1 MSQSIFL
8 NSYISGWLAAQTWM
22 VICNLDSRSLE
33 KHARGAEVVINVR
46 KCLTEGGKRKKE
58 EIKMTNNTSVQ
69 LIK

>member
-46 KCLTEGGKRKKE
+46 KCLTEGGKREKGGDKND
-58 EIKMTNNTSVQ
+58 KQHKCPTD
-69 LIK
+69 

>member
-1 MSQSIFL
+1 
-8 NSYISGWLAAQTWM
+8 M

-46 KCLTEGGKRKKE
+46 KCLTEGVKRKKE